1 MKSSK
6 PQKQVFLTYA
16 HRDNKAV
23 RKLYDNLTRN
33 RIKVWLDEQEL
44 LPGQNWQY
52 EIRQAILRSDIVIVC
67 LSRQFNKQGG
77 FRHKELRIVL
87 EKAGSVPEGEIF
99 LIPVRL
105 EACRVLQPLSRW
117 QYVDLFEADGYKGL
131 LLTLRKNW
139 SQTFQRLD
147 LDWAVS
153 QT

>member
-1 MKSSK
+1 MTSSK

-16 HRDNKAV
+16 HSDKTAV
-23 RKLYDNLTRN
+23 RKLYDRLTQN

-77 FRHKELRIVL
+77 FRHEELKIVL
-87 EKAGSVPEGEIF
+87 EKAGSIPEGEIF

-105 EACRVLQPLSRW
+105 EKCRVLQPLSRW
-117 QYVDLFEADGYKGL
+117 QYVDLFEADGYKRL
-131 LLTLRKNW
+131 LLTLRKNGVTN
-139 SQTFQRLD
+139 SPAAHSRLG
-147 LDWAVS
+147 L
-153 QT
+153 TK